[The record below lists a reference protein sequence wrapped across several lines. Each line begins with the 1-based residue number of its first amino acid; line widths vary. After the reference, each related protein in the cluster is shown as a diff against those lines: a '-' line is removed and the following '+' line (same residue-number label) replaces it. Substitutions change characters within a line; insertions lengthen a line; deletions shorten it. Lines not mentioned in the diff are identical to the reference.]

1 MEFLGRQ
8 SAKRWAARN
17 EGPHEIHLV
26 RARPCR
32 RFEDGQHCSPLTLAC
47 ASVLSLEHVPVKM
60 VASRAPG
67 FLRRHRLP
75 DRAGM
80 TLVSPSLGK
89 THRWSPCFAAT
100 LGFLTLVVKSPGAA
114 SLLRVPRS
122 SAPRF
127 RERAQGCDDEEA
139 NQTRGEVDQ
148 HERGEEV
155 DAQEHPEIGI
165 ARCSNHV
172 STLMR
177 RKVRCLA
184 RVQGAHR
191 T

>member
-1 MEFLGRQ
+1 MRPLLVFSPFECVLFGKPAGR
-8 SAKRWAARN
+8 S
-17 EGPHEIHLV
+17 
-26 RARPCR
+26 CR
-32 RFEDGQHCSPLTLAC
+32 R
-47 ASVLSLEHVPVKM
+47 
-60 VASRAPG
+60 
-67 FLRRHRLP
+67 
-75 DRAGM
+75 
-80 TLVSPSLGK
+80 
-89 THRWSPCFAAT
+89 AA
-100 LGFLTLVVKSPGAA
+100 LHALVVKSRGAA
-114 SLLRVPRS
+114 NLLRVPRS

-177 RKVRCLA
+177 RRFDA
-184 RVQGAHR
+184 
-191 T
+191 